1 MSSFGSGS
9 TTTAG
14 ASITLTAFE
23 GTNGVKAGTDG
34 LVPGPSVAQESYL
47 LGANGDWTLNIKG
60 GIALAESS
68 DRIATT
74 EFVQDVVGNAVL
86 AGNAQL
92 SALADVTIA
101 GLADDQFLQYDLAT
115 GKWKNATL
123 NLSLISDVN
132 LAGLADG
139 NTIVWDNNAGEWVPG
154 EGGGGGATNL
164 TDLGDVTIAGGAEF
178 HFLVRN
184 GAGQYVNQLVS
195 SADLSNNADII
206 LRDGTV
212 TFTGHVSL
220 GDFNLTNVGDV
231 ALDTISADGT
241 TVSVSMTD
249 NTASAFSIKEGN
261 NSYLTFNTTDNIENI
276 VFNKPSAFNFKV
288 DFHNDVVINEAGN
301 GIDFRVETGTK
312 THAIFSDGGT
322 DRVGIFQNA
331 PTVPLDVVGDT
342 KITGALELT
351 GNITASNLGT
361 ASANATGDFLASNS
375 SIDDLNDV
383 ALGGALV
390 NGKILKVVAGEI
402 TQADETDTN
411 TQLTDEQVQD
421 LVGGMVSGN
430 TETDITVSYDD
441 AGGKLNFVVDNTV
454 ARLSDPDLTG
464 TPTAPTA
471 IQGVNTTQIATTAYV
486 QTEVTTLSLGTASQK
501 NVGVANGDVVELGA
515 NGLPA
520 VSGADLTSL
529 GSINILSDV
538 DTTNKAEG
546 KVLRFN
552 GALNLVVGDDTNTQ
566 LTDEEVQD
574 LVGTMFT
581 ANNAGNTHLT
591 FAYDD
596 TEGANDGTITATVS
610 LASTDLTNTGNISL
624 LGGDQTLSGDKV
636 FTGAVDLTVATATAT
651 TQGASNNST
660 KVATTA
666 YVDAQIDADLVTLNL
681 GGTYQGLDAT
691 LTALAGVATGAN
703 KLIYATGADAFST
716 TSISAF
722 GRSII
727 DDADAGAVRTTLG
740 LGTAS
745 TSNTGDFLAS
755 NAGLNDLNNVT
766 IAGGAD
772 KHFLVENGAGQ
783 YVNRLI
789 SSADL
794 SNVAD
799 IAFLASPALTGNPTA
814 PTQAQGN
821 NSTSIATTAYVETEI
836 GSTSVGGLS
845 DVDLTNLNDT
855 DGHVLAWSAVNDQFE
870 AVANIADYTDEQAR
884 DTVGTALAGGT
895 HTGIT
900 FLNNDAE
907 DTIEATVSL
916 TSFSVGALSNVTL
929 DGDETTKHLL
939 VHNGAGQFVNQRI
952 DSEDLSDTANI
963 ALLDGAQTFA
973 DGVEATTQAKAND
986 TTLVATT
993 AFVQLQ
999 LADTALTGTPTAPP
1013 AVTNTDTTQIATT
1026 AFVTQEIGNTEA
1038 KEISDISTTD
1048 PTNGQVLKYT
1058 TDAGDDQNK
1067 YVPTTLGTASTV
1079 DTGTSNGEIPVLT
1092 THYLSALSANETAD
1106 LIIKGRYI
1114 ETIDYG
1120 LVSDAFNVNNDFALD
1135 FNGDGLNDTF
1145 LNLVVIYAEEDYG
1158 VLVC

>member
-1 MSSFGSGS
+1 MSTFGSGS

-195 SADLSNNADII
+195 SADLSNNAEII
-206 LRDGTV
+206 LRDGSV

-402 TQADETDTN
+402 TQSDETDTN

-421 LVGGMVSGN
+421 IVGDMVAGG

-441 AGGKLNFVVDNTV
+441 VGGKLNFVVDNTV
-454 ARLSDPDLTG
+454 ARLDDPDLTG

-471 IQGVNTTQIATTAYV
+471 NQGTNTTQIATTAYV
-486 QTEVTTLSLGTASQK
+486 QTEVTTLNLGTASQSA
-501 NVGVANGDVVELGA
+501 VGDFLASTVG
-515 NGLPA
+515 
-520 VSGADLTSL
+520 
-529 GSINILSDV
+529 INSLSDV
-538 DTTNKAEG
+538 DTTNKADG
-546 KVLRFN
+546 KILKFN
-552 GALNLVVGDDTNTQ
+552 AGGNLVVSDDVSR
-566 LTDEEVQD
+566 TDEQIED

-596 TEGANDGTITATVS
+596 AEGANDGTITATVS

-624 LGGDQTLSGDKV
+624 LDGDQTLSGDKV
-636 FTGAVDLTVATATAT
+636 FTGAVDLTGSTATAT
-651 TQGASNNST
+651 SQGASDNST

-666 YVDAQIDADLVTLNL
+666 YVDAQIDADIATLDL
-681 GGTYQGLDAT
+681 GNTYQGLDAT
-691 LTALAGVATGAN
+691 LTALAGVGTVAD

-716 TSISAF
+716 TDLSAF

-745 TSNTGDFLAS
+745 VKAEGFFLAS
-755 NAGLNDLNNVT
+755 TAGLNDLSNVT

-772 KHFLVENGAGQ
+772 KHFLVKNGAGD
-783 YVNRLI
+783 YENRLI

-821 NSTSIATTAYVETEI
+821 NSTRIATTAYVETEI

-929 DGDETTKHLL
+929 GGNETAKHLL

-973 DGVEATTQAKAND
+973 DGVKATTQVKAD
-986 TTLVATT
+986 STTLVATT

-999 LADTALTGTPTAPP
+999 LADTALTGTPTAPT
-1013 AVTNTDTTQIATT
+1013 AVTNTNTTQIATT